1 MDGSLKEY
9 SNIFEQI
16 KDCKYPDIT
25 IEIDNYP
32 RYNTSNVH
40 LIIRAKGNPWYSK
53 YVTSSQCPYY
63 ESLCEE
69 ELQK

>member
-32 RYNTSNVH
+32 LYNRSNIH
-40 LIIRAKGNPWYSK
+40 IIIRYG
-53 YVTSSQCPYY
+53 
-63 ESLCEE
+63 L
-69 ELQK
+69 